1 MFLGNKHMQGARV
14 HFVGSVAIVA
24 GIEQAN
30 PVDARTPIAFRFI
43 EYSFLSNRNKLCLL

>member
-1 MFLGNKHMQGARV
+1 MFPGNKHMQGARV

-30 PVDARTPIAFRFI
+30 PVDALNT
-43 EYSFLSNRNKLCLL
+43 YSFSFYRILLPK